1 MSKMYIRYQAKAQS
15 LFISRANKP
24 GQDKSNAPAHDLL
37 KIIVYPWFIRLIR
50 ANVNNIPGELDKTVY
65 LCLIKYESAI

>member
-1 MSKMYIRYQAKAQS
+1 MISK
-15 LFISRANKP
+15 
-24 GQDKSNAPAHDLL
+24 
-37 KIIVYPWFIRLIR
+37 KIIVYSWFIRLIR

>member
-1 MSKMYIRYQAKAQS
+1 MVYQIDQ
-15 LFISRANKP
+15 
-24 GQDKSNAPAHDLL
+24 
-37 KIIVYPWFIRLIR
+37 